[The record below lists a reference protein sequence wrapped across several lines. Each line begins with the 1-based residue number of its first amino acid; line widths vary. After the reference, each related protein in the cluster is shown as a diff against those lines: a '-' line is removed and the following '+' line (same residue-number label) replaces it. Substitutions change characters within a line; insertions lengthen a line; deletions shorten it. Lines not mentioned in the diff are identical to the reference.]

1 MYFSKMPPTVN
12 TAAHSQSWLFTNNCF
27 EIPNSKCNFIPSN
40 CNNLLVLSIRR
51 HVVMTYYLIRI
62 IRVLK
67 FVR

>member
-1 MYFSKMPPTVN
+1 MYFSQMPLTEN

-27 EIPNSKCNFIPSN
+27 KIPNSKCNFKPAN

-51 HVVMTYYLIRI
+51 HVVMTYYLIRV